1 MVSTY
6 GKKISSFLDLYYTL
20 ENTIPFQRYMY
31 GTRLSFCICLEIAK
45 SQYLDSASSYEK
57 LCTAIPKSFGSRTSI
72 QNTLNQGL
80 NNNFLVKA
88 QSTEDKRVQN
98 IKIDDKF
105 LKYVNDWVKIHT
117 GIFDP
122 SDTLKKIKIN

>member
-1 MVSTY
+1 
-6 GKKISSFLDLYYTL
+6 
-20 ENTIPFQRYMY
+20 MY
-31 GTRLSFCICLEIAK
+31 GYSKKFC
-45 SQYLDSASSYEK
+45 
-57 LCTAIPKSFGSRTSI
+57 SRASI